1 MHSDEVKGRGL
12 GNLNLQ
18 VENNRDT
25 GYSLQPAVELQGEWQ
40 TGAGTLLRASVTSAR
55 PTSST
60 FMHHG
65 APRYSPAARPT
76 SPASR
81 PPPNIDKKV
90 QVYFYLEK

>member
-40 TGAGTLLRASVTSAR
+40 TGAGTLLRASVTSA
-55 PTSST
+55 
-60 FMHHG
+60 
-65 APRYSPAARPT
+65 
-76 SPASR
+76 
-81 PPPNIDKKV
+81 
-90 QVYFYLEK
+90 